1 MDRSWIGDVLRFWFV
16 ERTPQDWFGKSWVVD
31 LMIRDRFRGLHARL
45 AQQVPPDVLERPD
58 GALAAIVVLDQF
70 SRNLYRGEAK
80 AFAQDEQALGI
91 AKLTIDRGFDR
102 RWPVEKRQFAY
113 LPFEH
118 SEDRATQERSMQ
130 VFGELGVPDN
140 LHYAWLHKIIID
152 RFDRFPHRNAALG
165 RPSTPEEIA
174 FLRGPNSSF

>member
-1 MDRSWIGDVLRFWFV
+1 MDNRWIGEVLRFWFV
-16 ERTPQDWFGKSWVVD
+16 ERAPKDWFEKSWVVD

-45 AQQVPPDVLERPD
+45 AQQVPPDVLETAD

-70 SRNLYRGEAK
+70 SRNLYRGDAR
-80 AFAQDEQALGI
+80 AFAQDAQALGI

-102 RWPVEKRQFAY
+102 KWHPEKRQFAY

-118 SEDRATQERSMQ
+118 SEDPAVQERSMHL
-130 VFGELGVPDN
+130 FGELGVPEN

-152 RFDRFPHRNAALG
+152 RFGRFPHRNAALG
-165 RPSTPEEIA
+165 RASTPEEIA
-174 FLRGPNSSF
+174 FLTGPNSSF